1 MKLKR
6 RNSFPTYPCYFYGK
20 ENRIIELPIYVQE
33 SLSKTD
39 KLKTSRNQTN
49 NDIFTINSRG
59 EIRPLVTK
67 ENEEVMDVRLDPNY
81 YKKGSKHYIK
91 KKGYEEKTKNSKY
104 QSSFKKNDNWRKELH
119 ENEYLKKDN
128 IYVPKQFHTKGQ
140 YSQPPLQNE
149 ERTPYGIKQ
158 TLGEPL
164 FKKKFK
170 KQSIICS
177 NCRKKGHFQRQCK
190 RPIRSYGIIAFRN
203 SKTSSNL
210 EVLLIRRIHSIG
222 FETFIRGRYNSLEE
236 MQALIDR
243 MTEIEKVKVKTKT
256 FDELWDDICINKN
269 TYFYRSGK
277 KTAFEKFNNLD
288 IQKLFE
294 DVSSPWKEPGWG
306 FPKGRRQLYET
317 ERECAIREFGE
328 ETDYRPNQFNIFM
341 KKPFIETYVGTNNVR
356 YCHNY
361 FIAMMDDSAPNACI
375 NQENLDQITEVGDI
389 RWFTQKDAYEIM
401 KPYDIQKKDVL
412 NQVYSYVETELIRP
426 KDNFKRN
433 INTQNTDSERKGKK
447 YNKNIKIL

>member
-6 RNSFPTYPCYFYGK
+6 RNSFPMYPCYFYNK
-20 ENRIIELPIYVQE
+20 ENRIVGLPIYVQD
-33 SLSKTD
+33 SISKTD
-39 KLKTSRNQTN
+39 TSFNSNKNQTN
-49 NDIFTINSRG
+49 NIFTIDSHG
-59 EIRPLVTK
+59 GIKPLVK
-67 ENEEVMDVRLDPNY
+67 KDNNIMDVRLDPNY
-81 YKKGSKHYIK
+81 YKKEPTKNYSFK
-91 KKGYEEKTKNSKY
+91 KKGYDDKTRY
-104 QSSFKKNDNWRKELH
+104 QSSFKRNENWRKELH
-119 ENEYLKKDN
+119 ESEYLKKDN
-128 IYVPKQFHTKGQ
+128 VYVPKQFHTKE
-140 YSQPPLQNE
+140 YSNKE
-149 ERTPYGIKQ
+149 YTMKQ

-164 FKKKFK
+164 LKKKFK

-190 RPIRSYGIIAFRN
+190 RPIRSYGIVAFRN
-203 SKTSSNL
+203 SKNLDSKTPKL

-222 FETFIRGRYNSLEE
+222 FETFIRGRYNSLKE

-243 MTEIEKVKVKTKT
+243 MIEIEKIKVKTKT

-277 KTAFEKFNNLD
+277 KSAFDKFNNLN
-288 IQKLFE
+288 IQELFK
-294 DVSSPWKEPGWG
+294 DVSSPWREPGWG

-361 FIAMMDDSAPNACI
+361 FIAMMDDSAPDARI

-389 RWFTQKDAYEIM
+389 RWFNQKDALEIM

-412 NQVYSYVETELIRP
+412 NQVYNYIETELTRP
-426 KDNFKRN
+426 KDHFKRN
-433 INTQNTDSERKGKK
+433 INTQNVTLDSEKGKK
-447 YNKNIKIL
+447 YTKNIKII